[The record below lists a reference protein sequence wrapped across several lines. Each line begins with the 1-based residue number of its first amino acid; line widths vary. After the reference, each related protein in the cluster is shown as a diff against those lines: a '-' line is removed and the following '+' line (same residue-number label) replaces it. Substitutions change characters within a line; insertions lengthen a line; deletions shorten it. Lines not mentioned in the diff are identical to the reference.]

1 MNGKRLLLSVGTVC
15 AMLMVHAQELSV
27 NLQKAIDIAL
37 AENPT
42 IKVADKEIELKRIAD
57 SEAWQALLPEVTA
70 NASIQH
76 TLLAAEMNLGGQKFK
91 MGADNRN
98 TAAASATLSVPVFA
112 PAVYQT
118 MKLTKVDIE
127 LAREKARSSRL
138 DLINQV
144 TKAYYQML
152 LAQDSY
158 EVMQQSYNI
167 SKENYD
173 VISSKFDVGRVSE
186 YDKITAEVQM
196 RSMNSSLVSA
206 QNGLTLAELQ
216 LKVLMGINTDL
227 KVVIDDKL
235 VNYENGLKLADVDAS
250 EAALENNAAIRQ
262 LDLNR
267 TMLERTLK
275 IQRTGFMPNVAF
287 SLTGQYQSLQNDNW
301 RIWNYDWSPSA
312 SFTIAVSIP
321 IFRASNW
328 TKLKSTK
335 LQLASLEDTKANTQR
350 QLVMAAQNY
359 MHSMAS
365 SIAQV
370 NSNREAITKADKAL
384 SIAKTR
390 YDVGRGTILELN
402 QSEVAL
408 TQAQLTYNQ
417 SIYDYLRNKADLDYT
432 LGRETYLR

>member
-1 MNGKRLLLSVGTVC
+1 MNGKRLLLSVGTLC

-235 VNYENGLKLADVDAS
+235 ENYENGLKLADVDAS

-335 LQLASLEDTKANTQR
+335 LQLSSLEDTKANTQR